1 MDKVEIDKKIK
12 NIENDLELLENG
24 RIYELTKGAGIPK
37 CSTLANRMKDDLRAI
52 VNGFGLLLEEETISI
67 DREQFDMLTGQLK
80 GISDEVAIL
89 SKKQLDVLV
98 NTFKVGLINGVLS
111 PLKEIMREEPSAE
124 FLDLLVEPDPEG
136 KSDKSRNT
144 YSDTALIFSQY
155 LAACER
161 YRKKY
166 YAIDD
171 YLNVL

>member
-89 SKKQLDVLV
+89 SKKQPDKLCKALEQA
-98 NTFKVGLINGVLS
+98 NFKNPKDEIINLINIGVLRKYQRRLS
-111 PLKEIMREEPSAE
+111 DPIRYHFPDIYLRGLGLQRSGMR
-124 FLDLLVEPDPEG
+124 
-136 KSDKSRNT
+136 
-144 YSDTALIFSQY
+144 
-155 LAACER
+155 
-161 YRKKY
+161 
-166 YAIDD
+166 
-171 YLNVL
+171 